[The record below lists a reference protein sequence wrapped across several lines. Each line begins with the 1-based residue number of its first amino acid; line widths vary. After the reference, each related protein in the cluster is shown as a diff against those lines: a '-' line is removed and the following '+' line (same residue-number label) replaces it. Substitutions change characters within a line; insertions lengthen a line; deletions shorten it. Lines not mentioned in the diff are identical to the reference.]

1 MSFIVNDTLASCLS
15 LNRTKE
21 RRVAAF
27 ELATMAAT
35 SDDNKFRI
43 VAEGGCVIVI
53 RVSDIILLHGNV
65 LIFPYFE

>member
-1 MSFIVNDTLASCLS
+1 MS

-43 VAEGGCVIVI
+43 VAEGGYVF
-53 RVSDIILLHGNV
+53 
-65 LIFPYFE
+65 IFQLPIKNYYTVMFLNMHIFNK

>member
-1 MSFIVNDTLASCLS
+1 MSFIVNDILASCLL

-43 VAEGGCVIVI
+43 VAEGGY
-53 RVSDIILLHGNV
+53 V
-65 LIFPYFE
+65 LFLEFNT

>member
-1 MSFIVNDTLASCLS
+1 MS

-43 VAEGGCVIVI
+43 VAEGGYVF
-53 RVSDIILLHGNV
+53 
-65 LIFPYFE
+65 IFQLPI